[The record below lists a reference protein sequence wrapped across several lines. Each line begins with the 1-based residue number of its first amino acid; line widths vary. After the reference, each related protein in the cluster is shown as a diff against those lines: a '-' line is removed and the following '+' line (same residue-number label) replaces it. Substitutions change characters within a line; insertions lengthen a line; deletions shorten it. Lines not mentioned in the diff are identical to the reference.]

1 LVQYFWTEREVRM
14 RKTLLACIA
23 LTVFG
28 VSTATAGVITDR
40 QNIMKSFAQANT
52 ALNGMM
58 YPNPYDTSL
67 DQAQLRVLSG
77 GAAKLGDMFPT
88 GSDKSSD
95 PAEKTL
101 ALPTVWSD
109 TPGFQ
114 AALAKFTSDVKAA
127 QVAYDS
133 RSFTNAYPAVA
144 ADCGACHRTY
154 RAPLPRPAG
163 APAAGGAGGPPPGT
177 Q

>member
-1 LVQYFWTEREVRM
+1 M
-14 RKTLLACIA
+14 KKTLWAGIA
-23 LTVFG
+23 LAVFG
-28 VSTATAGVITDR
+28 ISTASAGVITDR
-40 QNIMKSFAQANT
+40 QNIMKSFGQANT
-52 ALNGMM
+52 ALNGMAN
-58 YPNPYDTSL
+58 PNPYDTAL
-67 DQAQLRVLSG
+67 AQVQLRVLND
-77 GAAKLGDMFPT
+77 GAAKLGAMFPA

-114 AALAKFTSDVKAA
+114 AALTKFVTDVKAA

-133 RSFTNAYPAVA
+133 RSFTAAYAAVG
-144 ADCGACHRTY
+144 ADCGGCHRTY
-154 RAPLPRPAG
+154 RAPLPRPPG
-163 APAAGGAGGPPPGT
+163 APAAGGAGGPPPAA